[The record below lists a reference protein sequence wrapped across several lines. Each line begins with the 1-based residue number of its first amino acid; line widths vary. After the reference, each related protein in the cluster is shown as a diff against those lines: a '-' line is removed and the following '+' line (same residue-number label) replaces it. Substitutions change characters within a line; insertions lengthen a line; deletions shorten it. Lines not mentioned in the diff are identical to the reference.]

1 MWPPSKI
8 RQLFSQPIR
17 QTVRLGLAL
26 GVTVCGVARAS
37 SRTTYLARQLQ
48 GARDARVKAQ
58 AAVMLGAL
66 NDPAA
71 SAPLCAGLFDPEPT
85 VRSASANALA
95 TLKEVSTISCL
106 EPHRKDTSPEVAREV
121 QKSLKTLLAI
131 RDRKPEL
138 YIAMEP
144 ISDKGAGLSHE
155 MISLADN
162 RLRAKLTA
170 LGSLFAPHGESL
182 ASAKQTIQ
190 KKRLKAYLLMPA
202 LVSLPN
208 GGLQLNILCLTY
220 PERAIL
226 GEVNVRA
233 AGGHSDDLI
242 RAIAPKVIEEVA
254 MTFDWS
260 S

>member
-1 MWPPSKI
+1 MRFSSKLRLFLGLSLTLGATLSGVAGATSRTVYLT
-8 RQLFSQPIR
+8 RQLE
-17 QTVRLGLAL
+17 
-26 GVTVCGVARAS
+26 S
-37 SRTTYLARQLQ
+37 SK
-48 GARDARVKAQ
+48 DARVKAQ

-66 NDPAA
+66 NDPTAA
-71 SAPLCAGLFDPEPT
+71 GPLCGGLSDPEPT
-85 VRSASANALA
+85 VRSASANGLA
-95 TLKEVSTISCL
+95 TLKEVSTIPCL
-106 EPHRKDTSPEVAREV
+106 EAHRKDSSPEVAREV
-121 QKSLKTLLAI
+121 QQSLKTLLAI
-131 RDRKPEL
+131 RDRRPEL
-138 YIAMEP
+138 YIAIEP

-155 MISLADN
+155 MIRLADN
-162 RLRAKLTA
+162 RLRAKLSM
-170 LGSLFAPHGESL
+170 LGSLFAPNGETN

-202 LVSLPN
+202 FVSLPN

-233 AGGHSDDLI
+233 AGGRSDDLI

-254 MTFDWS
+254 STFDWS